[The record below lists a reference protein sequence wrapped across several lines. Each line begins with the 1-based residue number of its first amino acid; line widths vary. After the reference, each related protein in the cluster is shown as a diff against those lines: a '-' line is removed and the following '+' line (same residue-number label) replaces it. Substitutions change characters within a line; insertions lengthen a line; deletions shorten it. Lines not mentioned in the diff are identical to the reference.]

1 LLLTPFGDGMCGSS
15 PTLEAIML
23 SSTPAPSAS
32 AQRTSSPISITAS
45 LLSEL
50 QHADAIIKAMLNALT
65 AEQKVK
71 VHAQLDAAGVSGEGM
86 VRANERRAVIEAASA
101 TQHVL
106 LANVIA
112 DQAADKLTSMPTRN
126 SLHNTNFR

>member
-1 LLLTPFGDGMCGSS
+1 MVN
-15 PTLEAIML
+15 
-23 SSTPAPSAS
+23 STPASSAS
-32 AQRTSSPISITAS
+32 AHRTSSPINTIAS

-50 QHADAIIKAMLNALT
+50 QRADTIIKVMLNALT
-65 AEQKVK
+65 AEQKAK

-101 TQHVL
+101 TQHTQ

-112 DQAADKLTSMPTRN
+112 EQAADKLTSMPTRN
-126 SLHNTNFR
+126 SLHNTNFK